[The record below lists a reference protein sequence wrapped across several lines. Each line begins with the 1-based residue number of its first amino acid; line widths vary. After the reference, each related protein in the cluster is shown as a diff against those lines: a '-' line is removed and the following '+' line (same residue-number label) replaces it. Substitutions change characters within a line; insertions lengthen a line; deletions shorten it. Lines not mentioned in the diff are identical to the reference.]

1 MESKSSSTSI
11 SSVGSVKVG
20 KNWMLSSLTEP
31 EVLLRLLTA
40 WIQPCLAEL
49 LSPFSTNSKSPRLHT
64 RYIGSPGSAE
74 RGTQMKRKV

>member
-49 LSPFSTNSKSPRLHT
+49 LSPFFTNSKSPRLHT
-64 RYIGSPGSAE
+64 RYIGSPGAAG
-74 RGTQMKRKV
+74 RGTQTKRKV